1 MEVWLRDESD
11 DSRHFLESEGG
22 SFTLS
27 GITPFTTMIVEG
39 PLVSGFPP
47 RVQSTRGHLPAMA
60 SSSSVRVASA
70 TPPRPIYCCV
80 VAPKKVTITVKIVKA
95 RMKMPKKDPE
105 ILSSSPSAKCMWN
118 SLRPQRTLHMSQTWF
133 ASSGGQN
140 TILYQRKA

>member
-11 DSRHFLESEGG
+11 DSGHFLESEGG

-47 RVQSTRGHLPAMA
+47 RAQSTRGLLLAMA

-70 TPPRPIYCCV
+70 TPLPPIYRSV
-80 VAPKKVTITVKIVKA
+80 VAPKKVTITVK
-95 RMKMPKKDPE
+95 
-105 ILSSSPSAKCMWN
+105 L
-118 SLRPQRTLHMSQTWF
+118 LRL
-133 ASSGGQN
+133 G
-140 TILYQRKA
+140 